1 MFSVHE
7 HRTPML
13 KAKDLVVLLKLV
25 ALNGQPWTYR
35 ELASSLGMSVS
46 SVHSAL
52 QQAADSHLY
61 HKQDRRPV
69 VRNLN
74 EVLVHGVR
82 YVYPVT
88 AGAVTRGIPTAHG
101 TSPMIGEIRS
111 PDLPPVWPTAEGDT
125 RGYGLEPLHPSVPEA
140 VRQDP
145 ALHELLALVDAL
157 RIGRAREQKRATE
170 LLSDRLGVGV

>member
-1 MFSVHE
+1 MFSVRE

-25 ALNGQPWTYR
+25 ALDGRSWTYR
-35 ELASSLGMSVS
+35 ELAAELGMSVS

-61 HKQDRRPV
+61 NKQERHPV
-69 VRNLN
+69 LRNLN

-125 RGYGLEPLHPSVPEA
+125 RGHAVEPLHPSVPEA
-140 VRQDP
+140 VRRDP